1 MINVRN
7 ILNKFKVLFYNPII
21 VYLILIIGI
30 GVVAI
35 QSASPL
41 FKINYAATHD
51 NNAFKQLLFIGIGAV
66 IAVFIIIIGIE
77 RIRALRWW
85 IYGFWMIPLL
95 GLFAYKKLHLPIPF
109 VKDLNGAV
117 SWYELPGGLGTIQP
131 SEFMKIGLVLVVAD
145 IIQRHNERYPHIR
158 RTFKTDLNLLMKIMA
173 AILPPS
179 ILIFIQPDSGV
190 TMIIL
195 FFIAIMIFSSGIQWR
210 YILTVG
216 GIVIVLIAT
225 FILLVGVFP
234 EFLTGTLGID
244 AYKLSR
250 FFGWFDPFGT
260 MDKDGMQLA
269 KGLLAIGS
277 GNLIGNGFQSAHVY
291 FPEAHTDF
299 IFAVIG
305 MDFGLIGTLITI
317 TLCGL
322 FDYEILNTATL
333 NRGHYNSYVCIGIF
347 GMLFFQQ
354 IQNIGMTIG
363 LLPITG
369 ITLPFISY
377 GGSSSLSYMILFGIV
392 LASYIEGIKIK
403 HNEVDYHERTLYL
416 KTKAYIKDNVKFDD

>member
-1 MINVRN
+1 MRN

-117 SWYELPGGLGTIQP
+117 SWYELPGRLGTIQP

>member
-1 MINVRN
+1 MRN

-145 IIQRHNERYPHIR
+145 IIQRHYERYPHISR
-158 RTFKTDLNLLMKIMA
+158 SFKTDLNLLMKIMA

>member
-1 MINVRN
+1 MRN

>member
-1 MINVRN
+1 MINLRT
-7 ILNKFKVLFYNPII
+7 ILNNFRTLFYNPII

-30 GVVAI
+30 GIVAI
-35 QSASPL
+35 QSSIPL
-41 FKINYAATHD
+41 VKINYPYLPTNYAT
-51 NNAFKQLLFIGIGAV
+51 KQLIFISLGMV
-66 IAVFIIIIGIE
+66 ITTFVVIIGVD

-85 IYGFWMIPLL
+85 IYGFCMIPLL
-95 GLFAYKKLHLPIPF
+95 GLFAYKHLGINIPL
-109 VKDLNGAV
+109 VKELNGAA
-117 SWYELPGGLGTIQP
+117 SWYELPGIGTIQP

-145 IIQRHNERYPHIR
+145 IIQSHNERYPHLN
-158 RTFKTDLNLLMKIMA
+158 RTFRTDFIMLLKIMA
-173 AILPPS
+173 AVLPPAL
-179 ILIFIQPDSGV
+179 LIFIQPDSGI

-195 FFIAIMIFSSGIQWR
+195 FFIAIMIFASGIQWR
-210 YILTVG
+210 YIVTVG
-216 GIVIVLIAT
+216 GIATLVIVG

-234 EFLTGTLGID
+234 EFLINVLKVQP
-244 AYKLSR
+244 YKLSR
-250 FFGWFDPFGT
+250 FYGWFDPFGT
-260 MDKDGMQLA
+260 TSGDGYQLSL
-269 KGLLAIGS
+269 GLLAIGS
-277 GNLIGNGFQSAHVY
+277 GNLIGNGFQSSTIY

-305 MDFGLIGTLITI
+305 MDFGLIGTLITV

-333 NRGHYNSYVCIGIF
+333 NRGYYNSYVCTGVF

-369 ITLPFISY
+369 VTLPFVSY
-377 GGSSSLSYMILFGIV
+377 GGSSSLSYMILFGLV

>member
-1 MINVRN
+1 MINLRT
-7 ILNKFKVLFYNPII
+7 ILNNFRTLFYNPII

-30 GVVAI
+30 GIVAI
-35 QSASPL
+35 QSSIPL
-41 FKINYAATHD
+41 VKINYPYLPTNYAT
-51 NNAFKQLLFIGIGAV
+51 KQLIFISLGMV
-66 IAVFIIIIGIE
+66 ITTFVVIIGVD

-85 IYGFWMIPLL
+85 IYGFCMIPLL
-95 GLFAYKKLHLPIPF
+95 GLFAYKHLGINIPL
-109 VKDLNGAV
+109 VKELNGAV
-117 SWYELPGGLGTIQP
+117 SWYELPGIGTIQP

-145 IIQRHNERYPHIR
+145 IIQSHNERYPHLN
-158 RTFKTDLNLLMKIMA
+158 RTFRTDFIMLLKIMA
-173 AILPPS
+173 AVLPPAL
-179 ILIFIQPDSGV
+179 LIFIQPDSGI

-195 FFIAIMIFSSGIQWR
+195 FFIAIMIFASGIQWR
-210 YILTVG
+210 YIVTVG
-216 GIVIVLIAT
+216 GIAALVIVG

-234 EFLTGTLGID
+234 EFLINVLKVQP
-244 AYKLSR
+244 YKLSR
-250 FFGWFDPFGT
+250 FYGWFDPFGT
-260 MDKDGMQLA
+260 TSGDGYQLSL
-269 KGLLAIGS
+269 GLLAIGS
-277 GNLIGNGFQSAHVY
+277 GNLIGNGFQSSTIY

-305 MDFGLIGTLITI
+305 MDFGLIGTLITF

-333 NRGHYNSYVCIGIF
+333 NRGYYNSYVCTGVF

-369 ITLPFISY
+369 VTLPFVSY
-377 GGSSSLSYMILFGIV
+377 GGSSSLSYMILFGLV

>member
-1 MINVRN
+1 MINLRT
-7 ILNKFKVLFYNPII
+7 ILNNFRTLFYNPII

-30 GVVAI
+30 GIVAI
-35 QSASPL
+35 QSSIPL
-41 FKINYAATHD
+41 VKINYPYLPTNYAT
-51 NNAFKQLLFIGIGAV
+51 KQLIFISLGMV
-66 IAVFIIIIGIE
+66 ITTFVVIIGVD

-85 IYGFWMIPLL
+85 IYGFCMIPLL
-95 GLFAYKKLHLPIPF
+95 GLFAYKHLGINIPL
-109 VKDLNGAV
+109 VKELNGAA
-117 SWYELPGGLGTIQP
+117 SWYELPGIGTIQP

-145 IIQRHNERYPHIR
+145 IIQSHNERYPHLN
-158 RTFKTDLNLLMKIMA
+158 RTFRTDFIMLLKIMA
-173 AILPPS
+173 VVLPPAL
-179 ILIFIQPDSGV
+179 LIFIQPDSGI

-195 FFIAIMIFSSGIQWR
+195 FFIAIMIFASGIQWR
-210 YILTVG
+210 YIVTVG
-216 GIVIVLIAT
+216 GIAALVIVG

-234 EFLTGTLGID
+234 EFLINVLKVQP
-244 AYKLSR
+244 YKLSR
-250 FFGWFDPFGT
+250 FYGWFDPFGT
-260 MDKDGMQLA
+260 TSGDGYQLSL
-269 KGLLAIGS
+269 GLLAIGS
-277 GNLIGNGFQSAHVY
+277 GNLIGNGFQSSTIY

-305 MDFGLIGTLITI
+305 MDFGLIGTLITV

-333 NRGHYNSYVCIGIF
+333 NRGYYNSYVCTGVF

-369 ITLPFISY
+369 VTLPFVSY
-377 GGSSSLSYMILFGIV
+377 GGSSSLSYMILFGLV

>member
-1 MINVRN
+1 MRN

-260 MDKDGMQLA
+260 MDKGGMQLA

-416 KTKAYIKDNVKFDD
+416 KTKAYIKDNVKFAD

>member
-1 MINVRN
+1 MRN

-250 FFGWFDPFGT
+250 FFGLFDPFGT

>member
-1 MINVRN
+1 MRN

-117 SWYELPGGLGTIQP
+117 SWYDHPGWLGTIQP

-173 AILPPS
+173 AIFPPS

>member
-1 MINVRN
+1 MRN

-51 NNAFKQLLFIGIGAV
+51 NNAFKQLLFIGNGAV

-173 AILPPS
+173 AIFPPS

>member
-1 MINVRN
+1 MRN

-250 FFGWFDPFGT
+250 LFGWFDPFGT